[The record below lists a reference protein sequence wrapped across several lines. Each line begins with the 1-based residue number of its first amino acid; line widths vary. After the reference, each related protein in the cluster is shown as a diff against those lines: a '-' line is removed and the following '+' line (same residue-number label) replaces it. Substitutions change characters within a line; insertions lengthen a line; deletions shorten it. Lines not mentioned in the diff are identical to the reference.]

1 MRDEHIIDVLD
12 SGPLSALSS
21 EQLSF
26 VKTHC
31 QDCAPCKSAYQAA
44 TLSMAAIKGRVQSVI
59 EPSPF
64 FQTRV
69 LAALRERQA
78 EESVPAFVRLWKS
91 AGALVSSMAVATI
104 ALAAFSFTVPTL
116 APSPD
121 QTAAYS
127 AESVLLDQSAEDQMT
142 YEQVLSTIYA
152 DEVESK

>member
-1 MRDEHIIDVLD
+1 M
-12 SGPLSALSS
+12 
-21 EQLSF
+21 
-26 VKTHC
+26 
-31 QDCAPCKSAYQAA
+31 A
-44 TLSMAAIKGRVQSVI
+44 TLSTAAIKGRVQTVI

-91 AGALVSSMAVATI
+91 AGALVSSMIVATV
-104 ALAAFSFTVPTL
+104 ALAALSFTVPTL
-116 APSPD
+116 APSSN
-121 QTAAYS
+121 QAAAYS
-127 AESVLLDQSAEDQMT
+127 AESVLLDQGAEDQMS